1 MGDFEKGPDGCR
13 AFITRLVVTM
23 SDGTEVT
30 TVTNTGIELN
40 TIVVQRA
47 LWKLCVWGTFQIS
60 RSGVLKVNP
69 HINLLESTESYKN
82 ADNLIPGLEL
92 SVEFQSAVVSL
103 FDECVVHRCAVP
115 VWYSC
120 TCYAVTV
127 WSMCAMLF
135 SALCRWLGMP
145 ARAHCV
151 GPFVS
156 RGNIRCSPGQFSC
169 HVLCADLMSNVQIH
183 SITKLSCI
191 VRNSS
196 VS

>member
-1 MGDFEKGPDGCR
+1 
-13 AFITRLVVTM
+13 M

-30 TVTNTGIELN
+30 AVTNTGIELN

-47 LWKLCVWGTFQIS
+47 LWKLCVRGTFQIS
-60 RSGVLKVNP
+60 RSGVVKVNL
-69 HINLLESTESYKN
+69 HINLLESIESYKN
-82 ADNLIPGLEL
+82 ANNPIPGLEL
-92 SVEFQSAVVSL
+92 HVTHVIHIIVSVEFQSAVVSL
-103 FDECVVHRCAVP
+103 LDACVVHRFALP

-145 ARAHCV
+145 ARTHCV

-156 RGNIRCSPGQFSC
+156 RGNIRCSPGEFFLSR
-169 HVLCADLMSNVQIH
+169 VLCGFDV
-183 SITKLSCI
+183 
-191 VRNSS
+191 
-196 VS
+196 